1 MKNKDVI
8 RRFTVGREGRTN
20 NLKTDGIIIR
30 SYDLVIGFNLGGY
43 SYVIDYTA
51 TGGHWKS
58 QTTSVHVN
66 SLKRESGV
74 KVICVEE
81 WEVMFSKQIDKF
93 Y

>member
-8 RRFTVGREGRTN
+8 RRFTVGREGRTKS
-20 NLKTDGIIIR
+20 LKTDGIIIR

-43 SYVIDYTA
+43 SYAIDYTSL
-51 TGGHWKS
+51 GGHWKS